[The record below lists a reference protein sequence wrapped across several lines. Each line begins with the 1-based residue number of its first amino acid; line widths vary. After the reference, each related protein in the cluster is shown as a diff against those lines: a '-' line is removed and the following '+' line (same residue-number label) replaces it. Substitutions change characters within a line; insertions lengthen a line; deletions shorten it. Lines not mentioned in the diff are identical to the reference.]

1 MINVKETFEER
12 KGEIEFYYSVL
23 VEIDKENSS
32 IHTIDNARLFKIM
45 KSNFILMLYNLVEST
60 VSTGMLEI
68 YESIKNDSCTYK
80 NMVQE
85 LQTIW
90 RDAKVKQ
97 VYSSSTELKTYTNRV
112 KDIVDD
118 ITTSAPFILEK
129 GMLNINGNLNAG
141 RIKHICDDHRIRY
154 TVVDDDNKLEEVRKK
169 RNSLAHGDESFSQCA
184 RDLTLSDLESIKDI
198 IIRFLQGIIQG
209 MEDYCDNKKY
219 LLANSNH

>member
-1 MINVKETFEER
+1 MININETFEER

-23 VEIDKENSS
+23 VEIDKEDSS
-32 IHTIDNARLFKIM
+32 IQTIDNARLFKIM

-68 YESIKNDSCTYK
+68 YESIKNESCSYK

-112 KDIVDD
+112 KEIVDN
-118 ITTSAPFILEK
+118 ITTSAPFVLEK

-141 RIKHICDDHRIRY
+141 RIKHICDDHKIRY
-154 TVVDDDNKLEEVRKK
+154 SVVDDDNKLEEVRRQ

-198 IIRFLQGIIQG
+198 IVSFLRGIIQG

-219 LLANSNH
+219 LSVNSN

>member
-1 MINVKETFEER
+1 MININETFEER

-23 VEIDKENSS
+23 VEIDRENSS
-32 IHTIDNARLFKIM
+32 IQTIDNARLFKIM
-45 KSNFILMLYNLVEST
+45 KSNFILMMYNLVEST

-68 YESIKNDSCTYK
+68 YETIKNDSCTYK
-80 NMVQE
+80 NVVQE

-112 KDIVDD
+112 KEIVDD
-118 ITTSAPFILEK
+118 ITTSTPFVLEK

-141 RIKHICDDHRIRY
+141 RIKHICDDHKIRY
-154 TVVDDDNKLEEVRKK
+154 NVVDDDNKLEEVRRK

-219 LLANSNH
+219 LLVNAN

>member
-32 IHTIDNARLFKIM
+32 IQTIDNARLFKIM

-68 YESIKNDSCTYK
+68 YESIKNESCTYK

-112 KDIVDD
+112 KEIVDD
-118 ITTSAPFILEK
+118 ITTSAPFVLEK

-141 RIKHICDDHRIRY
+141 RIKHICDDHKIRY
-154 TVVDDDNKLEEVRKK
+154 SVVDDDNKLEEVRRK

-198 IIRFLQGIIQG
+198 IINFLQGIIQG

-219 LLANSNH
+219 LLANAN

>member
-1 MINVKETFEER
+1 MININETFEER

-23 VEIDKENSS
+23 VEIDRENSS
-32 IHTIDNARLFKIM
+32 IRTIDNARLFKIM
-45 KSNFILMLYNLVEST
+45 KSNFILMMYNLVEST

-68 YESIKNDSCTYK
+68 YETIKNDSCTYK
-80 NMVQE
+80 NVVQE

-112 KDIVDD
+112 KEIVDD
-118 ITTSAPFILEK
+118 ITTSTPFVLEK

-141 RIKHICDDHRIRY
+141 RIKHICDDHKIRY
-154 TVVDDDNKLEEVRKK
+154 NVVDDDNKLEEVRRK

-219 LLANSNH
+219 LLVNAN

>member
-1 MINVKETFEER
+1 MINVKQTFEER

-32 IHTIDNARLFKIM
+32 IQTIDNARLFKIM

-68 YESIKNDSCTYK
+68 YDSIKNESCTYK
-80 NMVQE
+80 NMIQE

-97 VYSSSTELKTYTNRV
+97 IYSSSTELKTYTNRV
-112 KDIVDD
+112 KEIVDD
-118 ITTSAPFILEK
+118 ITTNSPFVLEK

-141 RIKHICDDHRIRY
+141 RIKHICDDHKIRY
-154 TVVDDDNKLEEVRKK
+154 SVVDDDNKLEEVRRK

-184 RDLTLSDLESIKDI
+184 RDITLSDLESIKDI
-198 IIRFLQGIIQG
+198 IINFLQGIIQG

-219 LLANSNH
+219 LLANAN

>member
-32 IHTIDNARLFKIM
+32 IQTIDNARLFKIM

>member
-12 KGEIEFYYSVL
+12 KEEIEFYYSVL
-23 VEIDKENSS
+23 VEIDRENSS
-32 IHTIDNARLFKIM
+32 IQTIDNARLFRIM

-68 YESIKNDSCTYK
+68 YESIKNNSCTYR

-85 LQTIW
+85 LQTLW

-97 VYSSSTELKTYTNRV
+97 VYSSSAELKMYTNRV
-112 KDIVDD
+112 KEIVNN
-118 ITTSAPFILEK
+118 ITTNAPFVLEK
-129 GMLNINGNLNAG
+129 NMLNINGNLNAG
-141 RIKHICDDHRIRY
+141 RIKHICDDHKIRY
-154 TVVDDDNKLEEVRKK
+154 NVVDDNNKLEEVRKK

-184 RDLTLSDLESIKDI
+184 RDITLSDLESIKEI

-219 LLANSNH
+219 LLTNSHN

>member
-32 IHTIDNARLFKIM
+32 IQTIDNARLFKIM
-45 KSNFILMLYNLVEST
+45 KSNFILMLYNLVESS

-68 YESIKNDSCTYK
+68 YESIKNESCTYK

-112 KDIVDD
+112 KEIVDD
-118 ITTSAPFILEK
+118 ITTSAPFVLEK

-141 RIKHICDDHRIRY
+141 RIKHICDDHKIRY
-154 TVVDDDNKLEEVRKK
+154 SVVDDDNKLEEVRRK

-198 IIRFLQGIIQG
+198 IVNFLQGIIQG

-219 LLANSNH
+219 LLANAN

>member
-1 MINVKETFEER
+1 MINVKETFQER

-32 IHTIDNARLFKIM
+32 IQTIDNARLFKIM

-68 YESIKNDSCTYK
+68 YESIKNESCTYK

-90 RDAKVKQ
+90 RDAKIKQ

-112 KDIVDD
+112 REIVDD
-118 ITTSAPFILEK
+118 ITTSAPFVLEK

-141 RIKHICDDHRIRY
+141 RIKHICDDHKIRY
-154 TVVDDDNKLEEVRKK
+154 SVVDDDNKLEEVRRK

-198 IIRFLQGIIQG
+198 ITNFLQGIIQG

-219 LLANSNH
+219 LLVNAN

>member
-198 IIRFLQGIIQG
+198 IIRFLQGIMQG

>member
-1 MINVKETFEER
+1 MINVNETFEER

-32 IHTIDNARLFKIM
+32 IQTIDNARLFKIM

-68 YESIKNDSCTYK
+68 YESIKNESCTYK

-112 KDIVDD
+112 KEIVDD
-118 ITTSAPFILEK
+118 ITTSAPFVLEK

-141 RIKHICDDHRIRY
+141 RIKHICDDHKIRY
-154 TVVDDDNKLEEVRKK
+154 SVVDDDNKLEEVRRK

-198 IIRFLQGIIQG
+198 IVNFLQGIIQG

-219 LLANSNH
+219 LLANAN

>member
-32 IHTIDNARLFKIM
+32 IQTIDNARLFKIM

-198 IIRFLQGIIQG
+198 IIRFLQGIIHG

>member
-1 MINVKETFEER
+1 MININETFEER

-23 VEIDKENSS
+23 IEIDKEDSS
-32 IHTIDNARLFKIM
+32 IKTIDNARLFKIM

-60 VSTGMLEI
+60 ISTGILEI

-184 RDLTLSDLESIKDI
+184 RDLTLSDLEKIKDI
-198 IIRFLQGIIQG
+198 IIRFLEGIIQG

-219 LLANSNH
+219 LLVNAN

>member
-12 KGEIEFYYSVL
+12 KGEIEFYYSIL

-169 RNSLAHGDESFSQCA
+169 RTSLAHGDESFSQCA

>member
-1 MINVKETFEER
+1 MININETFEER

-23 VEIDKENSS
+23 VEIDKEDSS
-32 IHTIDNARLFKIM
+32 IQTIDNPRLFKIM

-68 YESIKNDSCTYK
+68 YESIKNEACAYK

-97 VYSSSTELKTYTNRV
+97 VYSSSTELNTYTNRV
-112 KDIVDD
+112 KEIVDD
-118 ITTSAPFILEK
+118 ITTSAPFVLEK

-141 RIKHICDDHRIRY
+141 RIKHICDDHKIRY
-154 TVVDDDNKLEEVRKK
+154 SVVDDDNKLEEVRRK

-219 LLANSNH
+219 LLVNSN

>member
-32 IHTIDNARLFKIM
+32 IQTIDNARLFKIM

-68 YESIKNDSCTYK
+68 YESIKNESCTYK
-80 NMVQE
+80 NMVKE

-90 RDAKVKQ
+90 RDAKIKQ
-97 VYSSSTELKTYTNRV
+97 IYSSSTELKTYTNRV
-112 KDIVDD
+112 KEIVDD
-118 ITTSAPFILEK
+118 ITTSAPFVLEK

-141 RIKHICDDHRIRY
+141 RIKHICDDHKIRY
-154 TVVDDDNKLEEVRKK
+154 SVVDDDNKLEEVRRK

-198 IIRFLQGIIQG
+198 IINFLQGIIQG

-219 LLANSNH
+219 LLANAN

>member
-219 LLANSNH
+219 LIANSNN